1 MNPVLI
7 LHSMT
12 TVILTMQHII
22 LIITV
27 HRIDIA
33 VRVKVVDSLGFIP
46 IITLIDRDIILAVI
60 LLMMLTLLAVIT
72 IFLSS
77 TLKVMPNKIACICYC
92 KMTHVV

>member
-33 VRVKVVDSLGFIP
+33 AQVMVVDSPGFIP
-46 IITLIDRDIILAVI
+46 IITLIDRDIVLADI

-77 TLKVMPNKIACICYC
+77 TLKVMPNKITCICYC
-92 KMTHVV
+92 KMKHVV

>member
-1 MNPVLI
+1 
-7 LHSMT
+7 MT

-27 HRIDIA
+27 HRIDNA
-33 VRVKVVDSLGFIP
+33 VRVKVVDSPGFIP

-72 IFLSS
+72 YFLTS
-77 TLKVMPNKIACICYC
+77 TLKVMPNKITCICYC
-92 KMTHVV
+92 KMKHVV

>member
-27 HRIDIA
+27 HRIEIA
-33 VRVKVVDSLGFIP
+33 VKVVDSPGFIP
-46 IITLIDRDIILAVI
+46 IITLIDRDIILADI
-60 LLMMLTLLAVIT
+60 ILMMLTLLAVIT
-72 IFLSS
+72 YFLTS
-77 TLKVMPNKIACICYC
+77 TLKVMSNKITCICYR
-92 KMTHVV
+92 KMKHVV

>member
-33 VRVKVVDSLGFIP
+33 VWVKVVDSPGFIP
-46 IITLIDRDIILAVI
+46 IITLIDRDIILTDI

-72 IFLSS
+72 IFLTS
-77 TLKVMPNKIACICYC
+77 TLKVMSNKITEICYC
-92 KMTHVV
+92 KMKHVV